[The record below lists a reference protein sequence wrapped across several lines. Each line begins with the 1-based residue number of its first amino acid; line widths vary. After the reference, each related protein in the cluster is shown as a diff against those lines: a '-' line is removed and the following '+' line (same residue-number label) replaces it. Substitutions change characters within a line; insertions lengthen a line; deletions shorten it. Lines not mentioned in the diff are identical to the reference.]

1 MICWVDATAGIAG
14 DMLLGA
20 LLDAGA
26 DLSLVQAAVDAVL
39 PGSARL
45 RLVPT
50 HRAGIRAVK
59 LDVELLIPDP
69 AHRHWSDIRG
79 SINNADLIEPVRSQV
94 LSVFTRLA
102 QAEARVH
109 GVPVEQVH
117 FHEVGAVDSITDI
130 VGVCAALDDLG
141 VTAAVGSPVAV
152 GSGRMRS
159 AHGDLAIP
167 GPAVTELLREWPI
180 TTGGA
185 GELTTPTG
193 AALITTVARPGDLPA
208 MTLRH
213 SGTGAG
219 SRDDPG
225 RANVTRVL
233 LGEARSEAGTSAVLL
248 EANVDDLDPRV
259 WPTVLTALL
268 EAGAADAWLTPIT
281 MKKGRP
287 AYVLSALADP
297 VLAARLRA
305 IMLTHTTTFGVRQS
319 DTMKFPAAR
328 GWVDVD
334 LDGDRV
340 PIKIAH
346 ADGQIFRATPE
357 FDDVATL
364 AGRRDEPVL
373 AVLERARAA
382 AGQAALLPGAPVPPG
397 LRATQEPSIRSQT

>member
-1 MICWVDATAGIAG
+1 MICWVDASAGIAG

-26 DLSLVQAAVDAVL
+26 DLPRVQAAVNAVL

-45 RLVPT
+45 RVTPT
-50 HRAGIRAVK
+50 HRAGIAAVK
-59 LDVELLIPDP
+59 LDVELLVPDP
-69 AHRHWSDIRG
+69 PHRHWSDIRG
-79 SINNADLIEPVRSQV
+79 SIAAADLTEPVRAQV

-109 GVPVEQVH
+109 RVPVDEVH
-117 FHEVGAVDSITDI
+117 FHEVGAVDSIADI

-141 VTAAVGSPVAV
+141 VTTVTGSPVAV
-152 GSGRMRS
+152 GSGRMRA
-159 AHGDLAIP
+159 AHGDLPIP

-180 TTGGA
+180 TTGGP

-193 AALITTVARPGDLPA
+193 AALLTAVARPGDLPA

-219 SRDDPG
+219 FRDDPG

-233 LGEARSEAGTSAVLL
+233 LGEARSEAGTAAVLL

-259 WPTVLTALL
+259 WPTVITALL
-268 EAGAADAWLTPIT
+268 EAGAADSWLTPIT

-297 VLAARLRA
+297 GLAPGLRA
-305 IMLTHTTTFGVRQS
+305 IMLTHTTTFGIRQS
-319 DTMKFPAAR
+319 DTTKFPAAR
-328 GWVDVD
+328 GWIEVD

-340 PIKIAH
+340 AIKIAH
-346 ADGQIFRATPE
+346 ADGEILRATPE
-357 FDDVATL
+357 FEDVAAL

-373 AVLERARAA
+373 AVLDRARAA
-382 AGQAALLPGAPVPPG
+382 AGQAGLLPGAPVPPG
-397 LRATQEPSIRSQT
+397 LRATQEPSIRSRT